1 MKYKL
6 AKPFLFLVVFILIV
20 GLACNASAPEAPAK
34 IEQPSEPEQS
44 VPMPTQP
51 ILSTGAVSTLQD
63 VQNAVIQIEAEGTFV
78 DFEGAYAT
86 AGRGSGFI
94 ISPSG
99 LAVTN
104 NHVVTGAALLKVWV
118 GGNTGKTYNARV
130 VAVSECSDL
139 AVIDIDGGGF
149 SYLEWYTNPINVGLE
164 VYSAGF
170 PLGEPEF
177 TLTKG
182 IVSKENTSGETDWAS
197 VDAVIMHDATIN
209 PGNSGGPL
217 VTSDGKITGVN
228 FASLENANQYFA
240 IGRDKAL
247 TIIDELKAGNDV
259 DSIGINGQAIV
270 SDDNSISGIWVSSI
284 ASGSPADRA
293 GVLGGDVII
302 ELEGHSV
309 GAQGVMSDYC
319 DIIRTHNATD
329 TMALGVYRDGTD
341 EFLDGQLNGKA
352 LEVTVANASEAMGG
366 TSTDTSS
373 GSSVALNGDFMALTD
388 NSGALY
394 IEVPSSWNDID
405 GSIWEAT
412 WGTAS
417 NRQDFV
423 FQAANIIAAP
433 NLDDFNNYW
442 GAPGVNFAASADWGK
457 IGGYVELLDDAG
469 DAWYKDSCT
478 KLGRYTYEDPVYEGR
493 FDVWDCGVDADVVV
507 ISVRPSND
515 RTAYLT
521 LVQIQ
526 MGEDVG
532 DTEGLVEE
540 RIADTF
546 DIQGSLP

>member
-6 AKPFLFLVVFILIV
+6 AKPFLFLAVFILIV
-20 GLACNASAPEAPAK
+20 GLACNAAAPEAPAK
-34 IEQPSEPEQS
+34 VEQPSEPEQT

-78 DFEGAYAT
+78 DFEGAYAG
-86 AGRGSGFI
+86 AGKGSGFI
-94 ISPSG
+94 IDPSG

-139 AVIDIDGGGF
+139 AVIDIEGDGF
-149 SYLEWYTNPINVGLE
+149 SYLEWYTDPINVGLD
-164 VYSAGF
+164 VYSVGF
-170 PLGEPEF
+170 PLGAPEY

-182 IVSKENTSGETDWAS
+182 IVSKENTGGETDWAS

-217 VTSDGKITGVN
+217 VTADGKVIGVN
-228 FASLENANQYFA
+228 YASYSDANQYFA
-240 IGRDKAL
+240 IGREKAL
-247 TIIDELKAGNDV
+247 PIIEELRSGKDIA
-259 DSIGINGQAIV
+259 SIGINGQAV
-270 SDDNSISGIWVSSI
+270 TSDDGTVSGIWV
-284 ASGSPADRA
+284 ASVAPGSPAERA
-293 GVLGGDVII
+293 GVWGGDII
-302 ELEGHSV
+302 MELQGHSV
-309 GAQGVMSDYC
+309 GVQGVMSDYC
-319 DIIRTHNATD
+319 DIIRTHSATD
-329 TMALGVYRDGTD
+329 TMAVGVYRLGTD
-341 EFLDGQLNGKA
+341 EFLDGQINGKV
-352 LEVTVANASEAMGG
+352 LEVTVPNYTGATGSTGDSSSDSEPIAGG
-366 TSTDTSS
+366 FI
-373 GSSVALNGDFMALTD
+373 AITD
-388 NSGALY
+388 NTGSLY

-405 GSIWEAT
+405 GTIWEST

-417 NRQDFV
+417 NKQDFV

-433 NLDDFNNYW
+433 SLADFNDYW
-442 GAPGVNFAASADWGK
+442 SAPGVNFAASSDWGK

-469 DAWYKDSCT
+469 EAWYKDSCT

-507 ISVRPSND
+507 LSARPIND

-526 MGEDVG
+526 IGEDVG